1 MWVREVATV
10 RNPEIVVVDRA
21 STPDEAASLQ
31 ETYEKSLKSLGRTSE
46 FEMLEPQFHNAGR
59 NSHWEIRMVNLT
71 VRATRLRAEE
81 EANEKRR
88 REEEAAEKEARRV
101 RAAQWRA
108 QQEERQR
115 QEELQR
121 LERERRRAENEPIR
135 RKKISAANRGRP
147 RPQGA
152 GRKATLYRAFG
163 ESRSLREWALESGI
177 PEPTLRNRIGRG
189 LSMPEALTRPMHQ
202 R

>member
-1 MWVREVATV
+1 MS
-10 RNPEIVVVDRA
+10 NPEIVVVDRA
-21 STPDEAASLQ
+21 STPDEAAFLQ
-31 ETYEKSLKSLGRTSE
+31 ETYEESLKSLGRTSQ

-59 NSHWEIRMVNLT
+59 NSHWEIRMLNLT
-71 VRATRLRAEE
+71 VRAERLRAEE
-81 EANEKRR
+81 
-88 REEEAAEKEARRV
+88 AAEAEARKV

-108 QQEERQR
+108 QQEERRR
-115 QEELQR
+115 QEEIQR
-121 LERERRRAENEPIR
+121 LERERKRAENEPIK
-135 RKKISAANRGRP
+135 RKKISAANKGRP

-177 PEPTLRNRIGRG
+177 PEPTLRQRISRG